1 MGNGCS
7 RQSLRTNYPVR
18 RIPGLYVNHRGRE
31 SLVVDPASASWA
43 VIPRAQYD
51 ILEGMNE
58 LRFFQELCEENPS
71 LTREGIESLIDRFF
85 DHGMVEVNWKR
96 RFADEKVMWAPQ
108 DDYPVYPR
116 DFYFH
121 TTDAC
126 NFRCS
131 YCYADSGDRT
141 RTMSLSTMKSIIERV
156 FREIP
161 HNDVSFVFHGGEPLL
176 LRDRIFQAIEYAEKT
191 SRRYNKRAFYSFQ
204 TNGSLIDREVIEYA
218 LRYHMDVGV
227 TLDGPQELHDT
238 NRFYPDGSG
247 TFNDVWRASQQAI
260 RQGVHLGYICIV
272 HEPQNYR
279 RAFEFFVSR
288 GIFSFNVRYSFA
300 VGRAAE
306 TYEFSLEKGR
316 EMALGLLSMLELA
329 VEFHKKTG
337 IRLKINDLDSFISH
351 LISKRRN
358 YMCMRSPCG
367 IGRSIVAFG
376 PDGELYPC
384 EEMSPYRD
392 FSFGSIQEEKTL
404 TEIIDH
410 SESLRKL
417 RERRVENIEK
427 CSTCPWRR
435 FCMGRCTH
443 KTVHY
448 FGDAMREDPSCSFF
462 STIFEE
468 LMWMIARD
476 KTVLDFT

>member
-1 MGNGCS
+1 M
-7 RQSLRTNYPVR
+7 RTNYPVR
-18 RIPGLYVNHRGRE
+18 MMPGLYVNHRGDE

-43 VIPRAQYD
+43 VIPRSQYE
-51 ILEGMNE
+51 ILEQI
-58 LRFFQELCEENPS
+58 RDVTFFQELCEWNPFR
-71 LTREGIESLIDRFF
+71 TREELERLMDRFY
-85 DHGMVEVNWKR
+85 DHGMAEINWKR

-108 DDYPVYPR
+108 DDYPAYPR

-141 RTMSLSTMKSIIERV
+141 RTMSLSTMKSIIDRV

-176 LRDRIFQAIEYAEKT
+176 LRDRIFQAVEYADRT

-204 TNGSLIDREVIEYA
+204 TNGSLIDDEVIGYA
-218 LRYHMDVGV
+218 KRYGMDIGV
-227 TLDGPQELHDT
+227 TLDGPKELHDK
-238 NRFYPDGSG
+238 NRFYPDGKG
-247 TFNDVWRASQQAI
+247 TFEDVWRASQEAI

-272 HEPQNYR
+272 HEPQNYA

-300 VGRAAE
+300 VGRATE

-316 EMALGLLSMLELA
+316 EMALGLLSMLEMA
-329 VEFHKKTG
+329 MEFHKKTG
-337 IRLKINDLDSFISH
+337 IRLKINDLDSMISH

-392 FSFGSIQEEKTL
+392 FSFGSIHEEKSL
-404 TEIIDH
+404 TEIIDG
-410 SESLRKL
+410 SEQLRKL
-417 RERRVENIEK
+417 RERRVENLDR
-427 CSTCPWRR
+427 CRACTWRR

-443 KTVHY
+443 KTIHY
-448 FGDAMREDPSCSFF
+448 FGDAMHEDPSCSFF
-462 STIFEE
+462 ATIFEE
-468 LMWMIARD
+468 LMWIIAKD